1 MPNIGIVEMED
12 AESGEIMIVD
22 TKQQNRLNYE
32 KHYHQK

>member
-12 AESGEIMIVD
+12 ESGEIMIVD
-22 TKQQNRLNYE
+22 TSSKQNRLNYE